1 MQFRMVSNI
10 FQLKLK
16 LPSACCFFYQLL
28 IFRYRSHY
36 NTLLERKSMKLKGE
50 RLSLT
55 CKKDKKVTANYDYRK
70 SQAVTLLS
78 VLFFKKSC

>member
-1 MQFRMVSNI
+1 
-10 FQLKLK
+10 
-16 LPSACCFFYQLL
+16 
-28 IFRYRSHY
+28 
-36 NTLLERKSMKLKGE
+36 MKLKGE

-78 VLFFKKSC
+78 VLFFKKSF